1 MEDIRLKINKIS
13 KRFPGVQALKEVDFT
28 LRKGEVHALIGEN
41 GAGKSTLMKIILGI
55 YPPSGGSMILNE
67 KEYIPHSPL
76 DARNAGISMIHQ
88 EISLV
93 NSMPVYENVWL
104 GNEKKFSNSFLSNK
118 KKMIEATRRILMDL
132 HMDIDP
138 EIELDKLPISKMQMV
153 EIVRAISCDSGIII
167 MDEPSSSL
175 TDVELERLFSIIL
188 ELKAQ
193 GKSVIY
199 ISHKLDEIFK
209 ICDSVTVFRDGQ
221 FIVEKK
227 VSGITKKELVNL
239 MVGRELSDMYP
250 KREIAIGGTVLET
263 RNMSRAGK
271 FYDISFS
278 ARAGEILGFCG
289 LVGAGRTEIM
299 QALFGLEPKDC
310 GEIILKGSR
319 VSINAVHDAIRNGIA
334 MVTEDRR
341 GSGIIPGL
349 SVKINITVAY
359 LHFLSKYGVLMNRAE
374 NNACIKTID
383 SMAIKTP
390 STETLVSMLSGG
402 NQQKVIIGKW
412 LLTEPDV
419 LILDEPTRGIDVGAK
434 SEIYKLMGNLAS
446 QGKAIIMVS
455 SELPELFG
463 VCDRILV
470 IHQGRITDEF
480 LRRDFDQEAIMQ
492 SAFGLNRQGDIQ

>member
-41 GAGKSTLMKIILGI
+41 GAGKSTLMNIILGI
-55 YPPSGGSMILNE
+55 YPSSGGSMILND
-67 KEYIPHSPL
+67 KEYAPHSPL

-104 GNEKKFSNSFLSNK
+104 GNEKKFSNSFLSKK
-118 KKMIEATRRILMDL
+118 KKMIEATRKILVDL

-153 EIVRAISCDSGIII
+153 EIVKAISRDSGIII

-250 KREIAIGGTVLET
+250 KLEIAIGGTVLEA
-263 RNMSRAGK
+263 RNMSREGK

-278 ARAGEILGFCG
+278 VRAGEILGFCG

-310 GEIILKGSR
+310 GEIILKGNR
-319 VSINAVHDAIRNGIA
+319 VSINTVHDAIRNGIA

-359 LHFLSKYGVLMNRAE
+359 LHFISKYGVLMSRAE
-374 NNACIKTID
+374 NDACIKTIE

-470 IHQGRITDEF
+470 IHQGRIIDEF

-492 SAFGLNRQGDIQ
+492 SAFGLNRQGDAQ